1 MEIYLEEGQDLGRE
15 QMDKLRKAA
24 EILLRQEGI
33 EQSRAEPDDR

>member
-24 EILLRQEGI
+24 EILCGRKE
-33 EQSRAEPDDR
+33 